1 MDKAFTIKLAILNK
15 SYHNNV
21 MKQIKQVPTHELVFK
36 LRKLA
41 AAAREVAY
49 AHTESEAEY
58 FTIKHLRPLIEET
71 DALLD
76 RSNIKHDLV

>member
-1 MDKAFTIKLAILNK
+1 
-15 SYHNNV
+15 
-21 MKQIKQVPTHELVFK
+21 MKQINQVPTHVLVLK

-58 FTIKHLRPLIEET
+58 FTVKHLRPLIEET
-71 DALLD
+71 DALLN
-76 RSNIKHDLV
+76 RSTTKHDLV